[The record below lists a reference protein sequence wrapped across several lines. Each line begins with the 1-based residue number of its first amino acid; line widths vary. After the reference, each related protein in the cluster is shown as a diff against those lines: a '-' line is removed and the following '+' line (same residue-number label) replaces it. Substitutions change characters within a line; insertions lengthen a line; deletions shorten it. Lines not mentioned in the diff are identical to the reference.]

1 MRALQLFKPK
11 LLRAL
16 SVCTLTV
23 YVLKT
28 CTILPPYMHVYECAL
43 LSCMLTLLECTP
55 SYRACLPCYE
65 HSRYACMGISH
76 SNMYV
81 TSTLE
86 HGCALLSCM
95 LRYFNA
101 CPPIV
106 HAYIATTPLIVHARI
121 SISLSSIYPPCAL
134 LMYMNVH
141 SYHACFRCLDARPPI
156 VHAYI
161 ATSPLIVHASLSNK
175 YVTSALYKCT
185 YRGCDVTSMRALPSY
200 MPTLLRALSVYEH
213 IV

>member
-1 MRALQLFKPK
+1 MQDSGTLFLSCMLRYLSACPPIVHAYIATNK
-11 LLRAL
+11 LVVHACRITSL
-16 SVCTLTV
+16 SIV
-23 YVLKT
+23 Y
-28 CTILPPYMHVYECAL
+28 IIGIYEYAL
-43 LSCMLTLLECTP
+43 LSCMFSLLQCLP

-76 SNMYV
+76 INMYV

-101 CPPIV
+101 CPSIM
-106 HAYIATTPLIVHARI
+106 HAYIATTPLIVHARV
-121 SISLSSIYPPCAL
+121 SKSLSSMYPHCAL

-141 SYHACFRCLDARPPI
+141 SYHACYEPFRCSRL
-156 VHAYI
+156 H
-161 ATSPLIVHASLSNK
+161 
-175 YVTSALYKCT
+175 
-185 YRGCDVTSMRALPSY
+185 
-200 MPTLLRALSVYEH
+200 EH